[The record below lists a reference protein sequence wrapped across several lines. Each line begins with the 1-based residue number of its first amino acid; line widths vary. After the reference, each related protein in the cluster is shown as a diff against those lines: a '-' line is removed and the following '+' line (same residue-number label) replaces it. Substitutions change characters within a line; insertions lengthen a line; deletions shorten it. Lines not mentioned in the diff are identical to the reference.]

1 MTLYYRSNVTNE
13 QWEILSEL
21 IPSGKKGGRKRSVDM
36 QAIAL
41 RNPIH
46 FVCGLCLANAS
57 RAKIALW
64 KTVYHY
70 FRKWGKDGTW
80 EQIRSSTTFDW

>member
-1 MTLYYRSNVTNE
+1 MTPYYPSNLTNE

-46 FVCGLCLANAS
+46 FVCGRGGECFP
-57 RAKIALW
+57 RIFALW

-70 FRKWGKDGTW
+70 FRKW
-80 EQIRSSTTFDW
+80 RR